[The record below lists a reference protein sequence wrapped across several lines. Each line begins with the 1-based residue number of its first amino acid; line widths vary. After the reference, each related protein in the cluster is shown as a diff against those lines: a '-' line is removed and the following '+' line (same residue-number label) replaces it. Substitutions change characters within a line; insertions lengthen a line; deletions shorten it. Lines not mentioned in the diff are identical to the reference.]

1 MLIRIATL
9 SQEKEFGCNITGFIE
24 YFDLSNFSNIEI
36 PNPGKERPAE
46 SWYLLFYQCQSQKSL
61 LQKVLKVAM
70 VIIYPLPI
78 SV

>member
-36 PNPGKERPAE
+36 PNPGK
-46 SWYLLFYQCQSQKSL
+46 
-61 LQKVLKVAM
+61 
-70 VIIYPLPI
+70 
-78 SV
+78 